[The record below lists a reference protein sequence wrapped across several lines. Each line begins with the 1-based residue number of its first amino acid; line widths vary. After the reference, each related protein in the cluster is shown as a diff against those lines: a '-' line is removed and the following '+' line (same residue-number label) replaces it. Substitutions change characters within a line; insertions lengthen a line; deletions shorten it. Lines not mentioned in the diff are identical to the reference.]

1 MEGTDAQLVI
11 VGDSQAKRGRS
22 RGMKGKQ
29 RPQTQR
35 GGQAKRALAAQLLAG
50 LREEARVGR
59 ESGAEATEQ
68 TD

>member
-1 MEGTDAQLVI
+1 MEGAEAQLVI

-29 RPQTQR
+29 RPETQR
-35 GGQAKRALAAQLLAG
+35 GREAKRALAAEILTG
-50 LREEARVGR
+50 LGKEGGVGR
-59 ESGAEATEQ
+59 ESSAEATEQ